1 MTGNRFKDSPS
12 TVNLQLA
19 SPEEAFA
26 LLGPGDVNLRKMRE
40 LAGAKLV
47 ARGDTVTISGVPEQV
62 RAAEQL
68 VRDALG
74 VVRGGGEVSPES
86 LERAARLNGEGRS
99 LSAETSGGV
108 SLPRGLRAKTPGQ
121 KVYLDAIESS
131 DITFGIGP
139 AGTGKTYLAV
149 AMAVSALKSKKVKRI
164 ILTRPAV
171 EAGERLGFL
180 PGDLQAKIDPYL
192 RPLYDALY
200 DMLEQERFEAYLT
213 SGVIEVAPLAF
224 MRGRAQP
231 LTSQV
236 LTPLGW
242 REMGSL
248 EVGDFVTGSDGR
260 PTRVLGVYPQGEKD
274 SYRVTFSDGASV
286 ECCGEHLWTVFTASD
301 KRRGKPGRVLE
312 TRQMI
317 GKLKAAHQY
326 RYEIPL
332 LSAPAELPER
342 PVPLDPYALGLLLG
356 DGHTT
361 CTTTPSFSTA
371 DPELVTALE
380 AALNPPETEPVLALT
395 HKGAYDYTL
404 RHTAGGRGGRRV
416 ANPVTTALRALGL
429 DGKTSSQKFVPEL
442 YKHNAPATRLAV
454 LQGLLDTD
462 GGPVTQ
468 AGRSCRVQY
477 TTTSAQLADDVT
489 ELVQSLGGVAYRRV
503 RAAEGRTPGRAQGRP
518 VGYRHDAHVLDI
530 RLPALVAP
538 FRLRRK
544 AERYAAHGGGR
555 PMRSIVNI
563 EPVGRAPMQCIRV
576 AAEDALYVTEHH
588 VVTHNTLNDAFII
601 LDEAQNTTGEQ
612 MKMFLTRMG
621 FSSKVVVTGDVT
633 QIDLPRHVTSGLAVA
648 KKVLGGIEGIAFH
661 TFTDQDVVRHP
672 LVGRIIKA
680 YEKVEDAEEN
690 RRAARRGELLSVKE
704 DAGDAPAESGQ
715 GGEPA

>member
-1 MTGNRFKDSPS
+1 MTERIPGSS
-12 TVNLQLA
+12 TPVGGA
-19 SPEEAFA
+19 STTATLRLENQREAYA
-26 LLGPGDVNLRKMRE
+26 LLGAGDANLRRMRE
-40 LAGAKLV
+40 LTPAKII
-47 ARGDTVTISGVPEQV
+47 ARGETVTITGETPEVVQ
-62 RAAEQL
+62 AAERM
-68 VRDALG
+68 VRDALD
-74 VVRGGGEVSPES
+74 VVRAGGELTPES
-86 LERAARLNGEGRS
+86 LLRSARLSGEGRS
-99 LSAETSGGV
+99 LAQETQVTGL
-108 SLPRGLRAKTPGQ
+108 SLPRGLKAKTPGQ
-121 KVYLDAIESS
+121 KAYLEKIEAS
-131 DITFGIGP
+131 DITFGVGP

-149 AMAVSALKSKKVKRI
+149 AMAVQALKAKKVKRI

-200 DMLEQERFEAYLT
+200 DMLDQEKFESYLT

-231 LTSQV
+231 LTSKV

-248 EVGDFVTGSDGR
+248 EVGDHVTGSDGR

-274 SYRVTFSDGASV
+274 TYRVTFSDGSSV
-286 ECCGEHLWTVFTASD
+286 ECCEEHLWTVRTASD

-312 TRQMI
+312 TREMM
-317 GKLKAAHQY
+317 GNLKAAHQY

-356 DGHTT
+356 DGCTT

-380 AALNPPETEPVLALT
+380 AALSPAEAEPTLALT
-395 HKGAYDYTL
+395 QRGAYDYTL
-404 RHTAGGRGGRRV
+404 RHTAGGRGGLRV
-416 ANPVTTALRALGL
+416 ANPVTTALRTLAL
-429 DGKTSSQKFVPEL
+429 DGKTSSQKFVPDV
-442 YKHNAPATRLAV
+442 YKQNSAAVRLAV

-468 AGRSCRVQY
+468 AGRSCRIQY
-477 TTTSAQLADDVT
+477 TTTSPRLADDVT
-489 ELVQSLGGVAYRRV
+489 ELVQSLGGVARRRV
-503 RAAEGRTPGRAQGRP
+503 RAAEGRTPGRAHGRP
-518 VGYRHDAHVLDI
+518 VAYRHDAHVLEI
-530 RLPALVAP
+530 RLPAHIKP
-538 FRLRRK
+538 FRLARK
-544 AERYAAHGGGR
+544 AARYAEQGGGGR
-555 PMRSIVNI
+555 PTRFITNI
-563 EPVGRAPMQCIRV
+563 ERVGRAPMQCIRV
-576 AAEDALYVTEHH
+576 AAEDSLYVTEGF
-588 VVTHNTLNDAFII
+588 VVTHNTLNDAFVI

-648 KKVLGGIEGIAFH
+648 KRVLSRIEGIAWH
-661 TFTDQDVVRHP
+661 EFTDVDVVRHP
-672 LVGRIIKA
+672 LVGQIIRA
-680 YEKVEDAEEN
+680 YEQAEDAEADK
-690 RRAARRGELLSVKE
+690 RAARRGEFASIPE
-704 DAGDAPAESGQ
+704 DEGDPR
-715 GGEPA
+715 